1 MRFGTRKFGGASCEV
16 SVCAALPKKMNK
28 DIREISKLHC
38 DPDSRGKGDAT
49 ALMKMLCKEA
59 DSKKMILVL
68 IVDPFGDDA
77 PLSKAQLH
85 EWYGSTFDFNM
96 IQANPLIL
104 ARQWNPFPE
113 SGLTEK
119 ISQII
124 LEAR

>member
-1 MRFGTRKFGGASCEV
+1 M